1 MGDTPRFGY
10 IHPNHSKLEK
20 ATLTRLTEKYI
31 AGTASGE
38 ERLELESWY
47 NAQLAQNKLQQDG
60 GFDEAT
66 HEITGEK
73 IWNNINLQIDANE
86 QTKPRRSFYRWAV
99 AASIITVLG
108 FGSYWL
114 RQRGINKNANNVA
127 ALIKPGGNKAFLTL
141 ANGTKI
147 NLDEAVN
154 GTIVNQ
160 EGIKITKTA
169 DGQLVYTIVES
180 KAGQKSAGY
189 NTISTPAGGQYQVT
203 LPDGTKVWL
212 NALSSL
218 KYPTAF
224 TGKYRTVMLTGEGY
238 FEVAK
243 NKNKPFKLTTA
254 KQEISVLGTHFNV
267 SAYADEPEIK
277 TTLVEGGVAVK
288 NFSPLATGVL
298 KPGQQAVFHGAA
310 FDINKVDVEEYIAWK
325 NGFFMFNNE
334 GIKEA
339 MQKLARWYDVEI
351 EYDGNFDGIYFGG
364 SFSKHNN
371 LQETLKI
378 LESTDKFKFKIEGRR
393 IKIIK

>member
-1 MGDTPRFGY
+1 LR
-10 IHPNHSKLEK
+10 K
-20 ATLTRLTEKYI
+20 AALTRLTEKYI

-47 NAQLAQNKLQQDG
+47 SEQLAKNNLE
-60 GFDEAT
+60 DETQIGEAE
-66 HEITGEK
+66 HVVVGEK
-73 IWNNINLQIDANE
+73 IWNNINQQIEGQE
-86 QTKPRRSFYRWAV
+86 QTKPRSYFYRWAV
-99 AASIITVLG
+99 AASIIAVLG
-108 FGSYWL
+108 FGWYLLSK
-114 RQRGINKNANNVA
+114 ITFNKNVNNVA
-127 ALIKPGGNKAFLTL
+127 AVIKPGGNKAFLTL

-147 NLDEAVN
+147 DLDQAVN
-154 GTIVNQ
+154 GTIANQ
-160 EGIKITKTA
+160 EGIKITKAA
-169 DGQLVYTIVES
+169 DGQLVYTIVEA
-180 KAGQKSAGY
+180 KTGQQVTGY

-224 TGKYRTVMLTGEGY
+224 TGKYRTVALTGEGY

-243 NKNKPFKLTTA
+243 NKNKPFKLSTA

-298 KPGQQAVFHGAA
+298 KPGQQAIFHGTG
-310 FDINKVDVEEYIAWK
+310 FEINKVDVEEYIAWK

-351 EYDGNFDGIYFGG
+351 EYVGNFDGIYFGG

>member
-1 MGDTPRFGY
+1 LR
-10 IHPNHSKLEK
+10 K
-20 ATLTRLTEKYI
+20 AALTRLTEKYI

-47 NAQLAQNKLQQDG
+47 SEQLAKNNLEDETQI
-60 GFDEAT
+60 DEAE
-66 HEITGEK
+66 HVVVGEK
-73 IWNNINLQIDANE
+73 IWNNINQQIEGQE
-86 QTKPRRSFYRWAV
+86 QTKPRSYFYRWAV
-99 AASIITVLG
+99 AASIIAVLG
-108 FGSYWL
+108 FGWYLLSK
-114 RQRGINKNANNVA
+114 ITFNKNVNNVA
-127 ALIKPGGNKAFLTL
+127 AVIKPGGNKAFLTL

-147 NLDEAVN
+147 DLDQAVN
-154 GTIVNQ
+154 GTIANQ
-160 EGIKITKTA
+160 EGIKITKAA
-169 DGQLVYTIVES
+169 DGQLVYTIVEA
-180 KAGQKSAGY
+180 KTGQQVTGY

-224 TGKYRTVMLTGEGY
+224 TGKYRTVALTGEGY

-243 NKNKPFKLTTA
+243 NKNKPFKLQTA

-298 KPGQQAVFHGAA
+298 KPGQQAIFHGKG
-310 FDINKVDVEEYIAWK
+310 FEINKVDVEEYIAWK

-351 EYDGNFDGIYFGG
+351 EYVGDFDGICFGG

>member
-1 MGDTPRFGY
+1 M
-10 IHPNHSKLEK
+10 NK
-20 ATLTRLTEKYI
+20 AALTRLTEKYI

-47 NAQLAQNKLQQDG
+47 NEQLAQNKLQQDT
-60 GFDEAT
+60 GFDEAEQ
-66 HEITGEK
+66 EITGEK
-73 IWNNINLQIDANE
+73 IWNNINLQIDAKE
-86 QTKPRRSFYRWAV
+86 QTKPKRSFYRWAV
-99 AASIITVLG
+99 AASIIAVLG
-108 FGSYWL
+108 FGAYWL
-114 RQRGINKNANNVA
+114 SGRISDKNTNKVA

-147 NLDEAVN
+147 DLDEAVN
-154 GTIVNQ
+154 GTIASQ

-169 DGQLVYTIVES
+169 DGQLVYAIVENTS
-180 KAGQKSAGY
+180 GKQASGY

-224 TGKYRTVMLTGEGY
+224 NGKYRNVMLTGEGY

-288 NFSPLATGVL
+288 NFSPMATGVL
-298 KPGQQAVFHGAA
+298 KPGQQAVFHGTG
-310 FDINKVDVEEYIAWK
+310 FEINQVDVEEYIAWK
-325 NGFFMFNNE
+325 NGFFVFNNE

>member
-1 MGDTPRFGY
+1 M
-10 IHPNHSKLEK
+10 KK
-20 ATLTRLTEKYI
+20 AALTRLTEKYI

-47 NAQLAQNKLQQDG
+47 NEQLAQNKLQHEAQ
-60 GFDEAT
+60 FDEAE
-66 HEITGEK
+66 HSLIGEK
-73 IWNNINLQIDANE
+73 ILNNINLQINTQE
-86 QTKPRRSFYRWAV
+86 QTKPRLNFYRWAV
-99 AASIITVLG
+99 AASIVAVLG
-108 FGSYWL
+108 FGGYWL
-114 RQRGINKNANNVA
+114 SERFSDKNTNKVA

-154 GTIVNQ
+154 GTVANQ

-169 DGQLVYTIVES
+169 DGQLVYTIVET
-180 KAGQKSAGY
+180 KTGKQATGY

-224 TGKYRTVMLTGEGY
+224 TGKYRTVTLTGEGY

-298 KPGQQAVFHGAA
+298 KPGQQAIFHGSD
-310 FDINKVDVEEYIAWK
+310 FEINKVDVEEYIAWK

-351 EYDGNFDGIYFGG
+351 EYVGNFDGIYFGG

>member
-1 MGDTPRFGY
+1 MGDSFHFRY
-10 IHPNHSKLEK
+10 IHPNHSKLRK
-20 ATLTRLTEKYI
+20 AALTRLTEKYI

-47 NAQLAQNKLQQDG
+47 SEQLAKNNLEDETQI
-60 GFDEAT
+60 DEAE
-66 HEITGEK
+66 HVVVGEK
-73 IWNNINLQIDANE
+73 IWNNINQQIEGQE
-86 QTKPRRSFYRWAV
+86 QTKPRSYFYRWAV
-99 AASIITVLG
+99 AASIIAVLG
-108 FGSYWL
+108 FGWYLLSK
-114 RQRGINKNANNVA
+114 ITVNKNVNNVA
-127 ALIKPGGNKAFLTL
+127 AVIKPGGNKAFLTL

-147 NLDEAVN
+147 DLDQAVN
-154 GTIVNQ
+154 GTIANQ
-160 EGIKITKTA
+160 EGIKITKAA
-169 DGQLVYTIVES
+169 DGQLVYTIVEA
-180 KAGQKSAGY
+180 KTGQQVTGY

-224 TGKYRTVMLTGEGY
+224 TGKYRTVALTGEGY

-243 NKNKPFKLTTA
+243 NKNKPFKLQTA

-298 KPGQQAVFHGAA
+298 KPGQQAIFHGTG
-310 FDINKVDVEEYIAWK
+310 FEINKVDVEEYIAWK

-351 EYDGNFDGIYFGG
+351 EYVGNFDGIYFGG

>member
-1 MGDTPRFGY
+1 LGDTLHLGY
-10 IHPNHSKLEK
+10 IHPNHSKLNK
-20 ATLTRLTEKYI
+20 AALTRLTEKYI

-47 NAQLAQNKLQQDG
+47 NEQLAQNKLQQDT
-60 GFDEAT
+60 GFDEAEQ
-66 HEITGEK
+66 EITGEK
-73 IWNNINLQIDANE
+73 IWNNINLQIDAKE
-86 QTKPRRSFYRWAV
+86 QTKPKRSFYRWAV
-99 AASIITVLG
+99 AASIIAVLG
-108 FGSYWL
+108 FGAYWL
-114 RQRGINKNANNVA
+114 SGRISDKNTNKVA

-147 NLDEAVN
+147 DLDEAVN
-154 GTIVNQ
+154 GTIASQ

-169 DGQLVYTIVES
+169 DGQLVYAIVENTS
-180 KAGQKSAGY
+180 GKQASGY

-224 TGKYRTVMLTGEGY
+224 NGKYRNVMLTGEGY

-288 NFSPLATGVL
+288 NFSPMATGVL
-298 KPGQQAVFHGAA
+298 KPGQQAVFHGTG
-310 FDINKVDVEEYIAWK
+310 FEINQVDVEEYIAWK
-325 NGFFMFNNE
+325 NGFFVFNNE

>member
-1 MGDTPRFGY
+1 MFWVHT
-10 IHPNHSKLEK
+10 PNHKQLKK
-20 ATLTRLTEKYI
+20 AELTSLTEKYI

-38 ERLELESWY
+38 ERLKLESWY
-47 NAQLAQNKLQQDG
+47 NNQLNQNTL
-60 GFDEAT
+60 
-66 HEITGEK
+66 TGEK
-73 IWNNINLQIDANE
+73 QIDEDE
-86 QTKPRRSFYRWAV
+86 QVEVGEKIFNKINQQIDQQEKKRPNRYFYRIAV
-99 AASIITVLG
+99 AASLIAVLG
-108 FGSYWL
+108 FGWFIL
-114 RQRGINKNANNVA
+114 RGRTDLKKINKSAN
-127 ALIKPGGNKAFLTL
+127 LIKPGGNKAFLTL

-147 NLDEAVN
+147 NLDQALN
-154 GTIVNQ
+154 GTIAKQ
-160 EGIKITKTA
+160 EGIQITKTA
-169 DGQLVYTIVES
+169 DGQLVYTILEN
-180 KAGQKSAGY
+180 KSTLAKPGF

-224 TGKYRTVMLTGEGY
+224 TGKFRMVELTGEGY

-243 NKNKPFKLTTA
+243 NKNKPFKLKTS

-267 SAYADEPEIK
+267 SAYADDDEIK

-288 NFSPLATGVL
+288 NFSPLATGLL
-298 KPGQQAVFHGAA
+298 KPGQQAVFHDKG
-310 FDINKVDVEEYIAWK
+310 FKVSNVDVEEYIAWK

-339 MQKLARWYDVEI
+339 MQKLARWYDVDI
-351 EYDGNFDGIYFGG
+351 EYLGDFDGIYFGG

-393 IKIIK
+393 IKVLK

>member
-1 MGDTPRFGY
+1 LGDTPRFRY
-10 IHPNHSKLEK
+10 IHPNHSKLKK
-20 ATLTRLTEKYI
+20 AAFIRLTEKYI

-47 NAQLAQNKLQQDG
+47 NEQLAQNNLE
-60 GFDEAT
+60 DEAQIDEAE
-66 HEITGEK
+66 HRLTGEK
-73 IWNNINLQIDANE
+73 ILNNINQQIDTQE
-86 QTKPRRSFYRWAV
+86 QIKPRRYFSRWAV
-99 AASIITVLG
+99 AASIIAVLG
-108 FGSYWL
+108 FGWYLISK
-114 RQRGINKNANNVA
+114 REANKNVNNVA

-154 GTIVNQ
+154 GTIANQ

-169 DGQLVYTIVES
+169 DGQLVYTIVET
-180 KAGQKSAGY
+180 KAGQQATGY

-224 TGKYRTVMLTGEGY
+224 TGKYRTVALTGEGY

-243 NKNKPFKLTTA
+243 NKNKPFKLSTA

-288 NFSPLATGVL
+288 NFSPLATGLL
-298 KPGQQAVFHGAA
+298 KPGQQAIFHGSD
-310 FDINKVDVEEYIAWK
+310 FEINNVDVEEYIAWK

-351 EYDGNFDGIYFGG
+351 EYVGNFDGIYFGG